1 MLEAAE
7 AFALIFPEILKS
19 SVLMVKGDKLEELA
33 VELPIVEA
41 LKSISEETLAPLR
54 DWLREP
60 KKSRSRSTRR
70 RLPPDPAS
78 VPL

>member
-19 SVLMVKGDKLEELA
+19 SVLMVKGDKLEEFA

-70 RLPPDPAS
+70 RLLDPVI

>member
-1 MLEAAE
+1 MLEAAW
-7 AFALIFPEILKS
+7 ALALILPEMLKS

-33 VELPIVEA
+33 VELPIVDW

-54 DWLREP
+54 DWLKEP

-70 RLPPDPAS
+70 RLPDPPAIL
-78 VPL
+78 PL